1 MKEPIIHSFVF
12 ETEIE
17 AMAFI
22 EGVEFV
28 NDSSLE
34 IKALDPADNGFK
46 VEILDLDGE
55 AENV

>member
-1 MKEPIIHSFVF
+1 MIVHKFFF

-22 EGVEFV
+22 QGVEFV

-34 IKALDPADNGFK
+34 IKEFDPTDKGFE
-46 VEILDLDGE
+46 VEVLDLDGGE
-55 AENV
+55 ADAV